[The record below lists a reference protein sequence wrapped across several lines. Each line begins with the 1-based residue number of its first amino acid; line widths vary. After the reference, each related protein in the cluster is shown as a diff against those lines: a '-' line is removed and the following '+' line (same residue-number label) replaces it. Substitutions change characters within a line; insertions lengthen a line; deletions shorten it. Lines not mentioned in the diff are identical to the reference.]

1 MELGTTKFECLRGFD
16 VNSQFERGGLHD
28 RKVRRQSIHQH
39 RALAYQSLPT
49 SVQQHSGL
57 LFSRLGRHEAHCRPH
72 NRLADRFR
80 IRSVVLVPLDVGLHV
95 CAGISRTSWPSTRS
109 SRAQ

>member
-1 MELGTTKFECLRGFD
+1 MPA
-16 VNSQFERGGLHD
+16 
-28 RKVRRQSIHQH
+28 QSIHQH

-80 IRSVVLVPLDVGLHV
+80 IRSVVLVPLDVVASWRDAETAKAWTPTKPDAAASLRHRHV
-95 CAGISRTSWPSTRS
+95 RVIRDYGDV
-109 SRAQ
+109 